1 MTIDTQFKIKS
12 NLLYVE
18 YLHKNS
24 YWYKVLNRD
33 PKKINDFIEEVK
45 EKYHLRPTDRI
56 KKTLDTIDMLS
67 NIFASFK

>member
-33 PKKINDFIEEVK
+33 PKKIYDFIEEVK